1 MQAYFVA
8 GAYHGYSAQLKPKN
22 YAAGPVRSGQVPPR
36 VLITDEGA
44 THEYELAHYTGGHEN
59 LADADLYYTP
69 SNLTEEQ
76 RNEAIAELIR
86 TTAPWQ
92 LKELPPSFVTT

>member
-8 GAYHGYSAQLKPKN
+8 GAYHGYSAQLKPRRHV
-22 YAAGPVRSGQVPPR
+22 AGPVRSGQVPPR
-36 VLITDEGA
+36 VLITDDDA
-44 THEYELAHYTGGHEN
+44 THEYELVHYTGGHEN

-69 SNLTEEQ
+69 SNLTDEQ

-92 LKELPPSFVTT
+92 TTELQSSFTTA

>member
-8 GAYHGYSAQLKPKN
+8 GAYHGYTAQLGPRH
-22 YAAGPVRSGQVPPR
+22 YVAGPVRSGQVPPR
-36 VLITDEGA
+36 VLITNEDA
-44 THEYELAHYTGGHEN
+44 THEYELAHFTGGDEN

-69 SNLTEEQ
+69 PNLTDEQ
-76 RNEAIAELIR
+76 RNEAIEELIR

-92 LKELPPSFVTT
+92 LKELQASFIAT